1 MISNQADMILRIT
14 KKANPKRVWSE
25 PVGDIEKI
33 SPRQERQERQER
45 QSQPTND

>member
-1 MISNQADMILRIT
+1 MQYLMVMGWG
-14 KKANPKRVWSE
+14 VWSE

-33 SPRQERQERQER
+33 APRQERQERQER